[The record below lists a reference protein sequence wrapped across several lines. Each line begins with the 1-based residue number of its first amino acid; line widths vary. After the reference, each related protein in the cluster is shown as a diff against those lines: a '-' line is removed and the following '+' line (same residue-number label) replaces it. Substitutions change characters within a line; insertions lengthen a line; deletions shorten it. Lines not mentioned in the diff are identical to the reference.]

1 MLQNNNF
8 LFFFKIIF
16 DISIS
21 KQFENTKK
29 INFKKIKIKI
39 IFFKN
44 SFKIQKQT
52 DTKIDN

>member
-44 SFKIQKQT
+44 SFKIQT
-52 DTKIDN
+52 N